1 MESAVESGIEL
12 RKALRAFA
20 NKDNRLAYASLLGN
34 LAVYAAAVVV
44 SVIAVDRG
52 LWLVAGPAVIV
63 LAFAGV
69 RLYVLQHDLGHLSLF
84 ETRRQNEVWGHVV
97 SPFTMAAYRQMRHNH
112 NLHHA
117 YVGDLDARETTE
129 INTMTLREW
138 TRSGFWKRLY
148 YRLYRH
154 PLVLIPVGSF
164 YTYFIAYR
172 WPKNAARVGL
182 GAILAHNAAL
192 IVYFAALYAFAGW
205 AGVLTVALAIWIGG
219 MLGVFLVYLQH
230 NFEGTWWD
238 RRPELDPSRAA
249 IQGGSCL
256 DFGWWFDE
264 AVANIT
270 KHDIHHLVASIPS
283 YRLRAAHRELEKT
296 HDLRR
301 IGFREALHAFSL
313 KLWDEDAEALV
324 PFPKN
329 PARKP
334 ATAHAA

>member
-1 MESAVESGIEL
+1 MEL
-12 RKALRAFA
+12 RQALRLYTT
-20 NKDNRLAYASLLGN
+20 KDNRLAYASLLSN
-34 LAVYAAAVVV
+34 FAVYFAAVWV
-44 SVIAVDRG
+44 SVSAVDQGR
-52 LWLVAGPAVIV
+52 WLVAALGIV
-63 LAFAGV
+63 ALAFAGV

-84 ETRRQNEVWGHVV
+84 ETKGQNEAWGYIA
-97 SPFTMAAYRQMRHNH
+97 SPFTMAAYPQMRHNH

-129 INTMTLREW
+129 IHTMTVREW
-138 TRSGFWKRLY
+138 REAGVWQRLY

-172 WPKNAARVGL
+172 WPKHAAEVGA
-182 GAILAHNAAL
+182 GAMLAHNAAVL
-192 IVYFAALYAFAGW
+192 GYFALLYLWAGW
-205 AGVLTVALAIWIGG
+205 TGVLAVALAIWIGG

-238 RRPELDPSRAA
+238 HRGNLDRERAA

-256 DFGWWFDE
+256 DFGWVFDE
-264 AVANIT
+264 MVANIT

-296 HDLRR
+296 HSLRR
-301 IGFREALHAFSL
+301 ISFREALHAFTL
-313 KLWDEDAEALV
+313 KLWDEEAEQLV
-324 PFPKN
+324 PFPKQRTRVMT
-329 PARKP
+329 PAE
-334 ATAHAA
+334 

>member
-1 MESAVESGIEL
+1 MQAGIEL
-12 RKALRAFA
+12 RQTLRKYTK
-20 NKDNRLAYASLLGN
+20 KDNRLAYLSLLGN

-44 SVIAVDRG
+44 SIMAVEQGAWLLAAIGVI
-52 LWLVAGPAVIV
+52 L

-84 ETRRQNEVWGHVV
+84 ETKRQNEIWGYLV
-97 SPFTMAAYRQMRHNH
+97 SPFTMAAYPQMRYNH
-112 NLHHA
+112 NMHHA

-129 INTMTLREW
+129 INTMTLSEW
-138 TRSGFWKRLY
+138 NRAGFWKRLY

-172 WPKNAARVGL
+172 WPKNAAQVGL

-192 IVYFAALYAFAGW
+192 VVYFGLLYALAGW
-205 AGVLTVALAIWIGG
+205 TGVLTVALAIWLGG

-238 RRPELDPSRAA
+238 RRPDLDPARAA

-283 YRLRAAHRELEKT
+283 YRLRAAHRELERT
-296 HDLRR
+296 HQLRR
-301 IGFREALHAFSL
+301 IGFREALHAFTL
-313 KLWDEDAEALV
+313 KLWDEDAQALV
-324 PFPKN
+324 PFPKGPVREPTAAR
-329 PARKP
+329 PA
-334 ATAHAA
+334 

>member
-1 MESAVESGIEL
+1 MEAGIEL
-12 RKALRAFA
+12 RQALRAYTK
-20 NKDNRLAYASLLGN
+20 KDNRLAYASLLGN
-34 LAVYAAAVVV
+34 LAVYAAAVVASV
-44 SVIAVDRG
+44 MAVEAELWLLAAFGVIA
-52 LWLVAGPAVIV
+52 

-84 ETRRQNEVWGHVV
+84 ETKRQNEVWGYLV
-97 SPFTMAAYRQMRHNH
+97 SPFTMAAYPQMRYNH
-112 NLHHA
+112 NMHHA

-129 INTMTLREW
+129 IHTMTLREW
-138 TRSGFWKRLY
+138 NEAGFWKRLY

-172 WPKNAARVGL
+172 WPKNAGKVGL

-192 IVYFAALYAFAGW
+192 LVYFGALYVLAGW
-205 AGVLTVALAIWIGG
+205 AGVLVVALAVWLGG

-238 RRPELDPSRAA
+238 RRPELDPARAA

-270 KHDIHHLVASIPS
+270 KHDIHHLVASIPC

-296 HDLRR
+296 HHLRR

-313 KLWDEDAEALV
+313 RLWDEDAGALV
-324 PFPKN
+324 PFPKASGRA
-329 PARKP
+329 PAQARP
-334 ATAHAA
+334 A

>member
-1 MESAVESGIEL
+1 MEL
-12 RKALRAFA
+12 RQALRAYTR
-20 NKDNRLAYASLLGN
+20 KDNRLAYLSLLGN
-34 LAVYAAAVVV
+34 LAVYVLAVFVSILAVEQGRWLLAAVGVV
-44 SVIAVDRG
+44 A
-52 LWLVAGPAVIV
+52 

-84 ETRRQNEVWGHVV
+84 ETKAQNEVWGYAV
-97 SPFTMAAYRQMRHNH
+97 SPFTMAAYPQMRYNH

-129 INTMTLREW
+129 IHTMTLREW
-138 TRSGFWKRLY
+138 NEAGFWKRLY
-148 YRLYRH
+148 YRLYRN

-172 WPKNAARVGL
+172 WPKNAAAVGA
-182 GAILAHNAAL
+182 GAMLAHNAAIL
-192 IVYFAALYAFAGW
+192 AYFGLLYWFAGW
-205 AGVLTVALAIWIGG
+205 SGVLTVAVAIWLGG

-238 RRPELDPSRAA
+238 RRPDLDFERAS

-256 DFGWWFDE
+256 DFGWLFDE

-270 KHDIHHLVASIPS
+270 KHDIHHLVAAIPS

-296 HDLRR
+296 HALRR
-301 IGFREALHAFSL
+301 IGFREALHAFTL
-313 KLWDEDAEALV
+313 KLWDEEAENLV
-324 PFPKN
+324 PFPKVRQPRPVEA
-329 PARKP
+329 PAE
-334 ATAHAA
+334 

>member
-1 MESAVESGIEL
+1 MDL
-12 RKALRAFA
+12 RQALRRYTG
-20 NKDNRLAYASLLGN
+20 KDNRLAYASLLGN
-34 LAVYAAAVVV
+34 LAVYFAAVWV
-44 SVIAVDRG
+44 SVSAVSAGAWAIAG
-52 LWLVAGPAVIV
+52 AGILV

-84 ETRRQNEVWGHVV
+84 ETKRQNELWGYLV
-97 SPFTMAAYRQMRHNH
+97 SPFTMAAYPQMRHNH

-129 INTMTLREW
+129 IHTMTLREW
-138 TRSGFWKRLY
+138 GEASAWQRLY
-148 YRLYRH
+148 YRLYRN

-172 WPKNAARVGL
+172 WPKNAAGVGV
-182 GAILAHNAAL
+182 AAMLAHNAAL
-192 IVYFAALYAFAGW
+192 LAYFGLLYAWAGW
-205 AGVLTVALAIWIGG
+205 AGVLTVAGAIWIGG

-238 RRPELDPSRAA
+238 HRPDLDPARAA

-256 DFGWWFDE
+256 DFGWVFDE
-264 AVANIT
+264 MVANIT

-296 HDLRR
+296 HQLRR
-301 IGFREALHAFSL
+301 ISFREALHAFTL
-313 KLWDEDAEALV
+313 KLWDEDAQALV
-324 PFPKN
+324 PFPKAGAARLAA
-329 PARKP
+329 PAE
-334 ATAHAA
+334 